1 MSIETVE
8 LILAKI
14 EELGVAVSE
23 TVVEGFGLLYPIA
36 YRKVVTESLLDIGAG
51 IAWILIALLL
61 FKIATRLL
69 KDDEHFELGGII
81 GLFLGIIA
89 FLMVLFALFDI
100 RDALPRLST
109 PDYYTI
115 EAIKKMVGI

>member
-23 TVVEGFGLLYPIA
+23 TVVEGFGLLYPIV
-36 YRKVVTESLLDIGAG
+36 YRKVVTGSLLDIGAG

-69 KDDEHFELGGII
+69 KDDECFELGGVI
-81 GLFLGIIA
+81 GLFLGIVA
-89 FLMVLFALFDI
+89 FLIVLFALFEI

>member
-23 TVVEGFGLLYPIA
+23 TVVEGFGLLYPIV
-36 YRKVVTESLLDIGAG
+36 YRKVVTGSLLDIGAG
-51 IAWILIALLL
+51 IAWILIALFL

-69 KDDEHFELGGII
+69 KDDEHSELGGII

-89 FLMVLFALFDI
+89 FLIVLFALFEI

-115 EAIKKMVGI
+115 EVIKKMVGI

>member
-23 TVVEGFGLLYPIA
+23 TVVEGFGLLYPIV
-36 YRKVVTESLLDIGAG
+36 YRKVVTGSLLDIGVG
-51 IAWILIALLL
+51 IAWILIALFL

-69 KDDEHFELGGII
+69 KDDEYFELGGVI
-81 GLFLGIIA
+81 GLFLGIVA
-89 FLMVLFALFDI
+89 FLIVLFALFEI

>member
-23 TVVEGFGLLYPIA
+23 TVVEGFGLLYPIV
-36 YRKVVTESLLDIGAG
+36 YRKVVTGSLLDIGAG

-69 KDDEHFELGGII
+69 KDDEHSELGGII

-89 FLMVLFALFDI
+89 FLIVLFALFEI
-100 RDALPRLST
+100 GDALPRLST